1 MKRMKQHLWSVC
13 LWTALIAF
21 TAYISLDTFVL
32 SRSYDTNAV
41 GMNTAMFADVSAE
54 EKAETAEVK
63 TETAKDAVEI
73 TAEEPTVAA
82 AEQETAPIAAAQ
94 QENDTATT
102 ATVDYQQRNSKSHR
116 GYRSTS
122 SSQND
127 QGFGPSGGHSRGE
140 RNGWQSNNSG
150 TSASGVDPSAAYT
163 GDTTYRDENVTIT
176 LTTYQQNSTK
186 IYVADVTMTSA
197 QYLKTAFANN
207 TYGRNVT
214 ATTSEIAQ
222 SNNAIFA
229 VNGDYYGAQE
239 SGYVIRNGIVYRGTA
254 KGSDVLCVYANGTM
268 EVVSDRDYTADQLV
282 SKGVW
287 QAFSFGPA
295 LVENGSVTVGTNT
308 EVGRGMTSNPRTAIG
323 VIDAN
328 HYVFVV
334 SDGRTDESEGLTLY
348 ELAQFMQSL
357 GVQTAYNLDG
367 GGSSTMYFNGQ
378 IVNNPTTTGRIQ
390 ERSVSDIVYIG
401 KAS

>member
-1 MKRMKQHLWSVC
+1 MKGIKNC
-13 LWTALIAF
+13 LWPLCFYLALVAF
-21 TAYISLDTFVL
+21 TVYISLDTFVIC
-32 SRSYDTNAV
+32 RRYDTNAV
-41 GMNTAMFADVSAE
+41 GMNTAMFEDVSAD
-54 EKAETAEVK
+54 EKNEAAENAAEAAPD
-63 TETAKDAVEI
+63 EAAV
-73 TAEEPTVAA
+73 ASA
-82 AEQETAPIAAAQ
+82 AEQELVSSASGQQKNAASSD
-94 QENDTATT
+94 QE
-102 ATVDYQQRNSKSHR
+102 RSKNNR
-116 GYRSTS
+116 LGYRTAS
-122 SSQND
+122 SSQSD
-127 QGFGPSGGHSRGE
+127 HEFGPSGGHSRGKRKGRK
-140 RNGWQSNNSG
+140 RNSKDS
-150 TSASGVDPSAAYT
+150 SASGIDPSADYT
-163 GDTTYRDENVTIT
+163 GDTSYQDENVTIT
-176 LTTYQQNSTK
+176 LTTYQQNNTK

-229 VNGDYYGAQE
+229 VNGDYYGAQK

-254 KGSDVLCVYANGTM
+254 KGADVLCIYANGTM
-268 EVVSDRDYTADQLV
+268 EVVSDRTYTADQLV

-295 LVENGSVTVGTNT
+295 LVENGSVAVGTR
-308 EVGRGMTSNPRTAIG
+308 RGKTSNPRTAIG

-334 SDGRTDESEGLTLY
+334 CDGRTDESEGLTLH

-367 GGSSTMYFNGQ
+367 GGSSAMYFNGQ
-378 IVNNPTTTGRIQ
+378 IVNNPTTTGYIQ